1 MREER
6 EEMSDEREGRGIHAV
21 APSCVL
27 FHFLVSVLLESV
39 LIMSTIP

>member
-27 FHFLVSVLLESV
+27 VLTSWREV
-39 LIMSTIP
+39 TRKGV